1 METAFCMPWLQR
13 RTRPE
18 EAWVAAARLSE
29 PWALERFYTSYR
41 DLVYS
46 LCFRLTGSSEDA
58 EDATQATFIRAFR
71 DLPRFRGDSSLKTW
85 VYRIALNEALG
96 LRRKQ
101 RDLLELTETSADVGD
116 AAASVV
122 EGVAVRSALER
133 LSEEH
138 RIVLVLQFWEG
149 LSGPEIAEVLG
160 ISLPA
165 VKMRLHRARAEFR
178 KSYEGAV

>member
-1 METAFCMPWLQR
+1 MPWLQR
-13 RTRPE
+13 RGRPE
-18 EAWVAAARLSE
+18 EAWLAAARRSE
-29 PWALERFYTSYR
+29 PWALERFYSTYR

-46 LCFRLTGSSEDA
+46 LCYRLTGSAEDA
-58 EDATQATFIRAFR
+58 EDAMQATFVRAFR
-71 DLPRFRGDSSLKTW
+71 ELPRFRGDSSLKTW

-96 LRRKQ
+96 LRRKR
-101 RDLLELTETSADVGD
+101 RDTLELTELSAGVGD
-116 AAASVV
+116 ASASVV
-122 EGVAVRSALER
+122 EGVAVRAALER

-160 ISLPA
+160 LSLPA

-178 KSYEGAV
+178 KNYEGAV